1 MCWTCVFFFFFFLA
15 WPQNPGYT
23 SKTKLFPCFILFF
36 KPRFWPLHAMQL
48 ARWDGGS
55 LRSQAHVS
63 ISYSFTLFLH
73 LQLTFSYKIQLLS
86 QNIEDCFSSAAGSW
100 KTNEICTD
108 VWWTAD
114 IPQVQTSDWDTVGL
128 PKPEWQKYRNQHT
141 FLFNG
146 LCMQQASET
155 KAEQTTMSASTRRAA
170 NCQPNS
176 ETHWHR
182 MKRIFNPYRFSKN
195 HRVF

>member
-1 MCWTCVFFFFFFLA
+1 MLLIGSMRCCAVTVHLKCYHQAQNEYFMCWTCVFFFFFLA
-15 WPQNPGYT
+15 WPQNPCYT

-48 ARWDGGS
+48 ARWDGG
-55 LRSQAHVS
+55 AHVS

-73 LQLTFSYKIQLLS
+73 LQLIFSYKIYFLS
-86 QNIEDCFSSAAGSW
+86 QKIEYCFSSAASSG

-108 VWWTAD
+108 VWWTAG
-114 IPQVQTSDWDTVGL
+114 IPRVQTSDWDSVGL

-146 LCMQQASET
+146 LCMQQASKT
-155 KAEQTTMSASTRRAA
+155 KAEQTTMLAS
-170 NCQPNS
+170 S
-176 ETHWHR
+176 
-182 MKRIFNPYRFSKN
+182 
-195 HRVF
+195 